1 LLNVLVLGGYGF
13 FGARISRALAGDARI
28 KLLIGGRDASK
39 ASGAALALG
48 LPGERG
54 LAIDTRDRDF
64 SERLAALGVHLLIH
78 TAGPFQEQAYDVP
91 RAAIRAGCDYI
102 DLADGRRFVAGIAE
116 LDAEARAR
124 GVSIVS
130 GASSVPA
137 LTAAVI
143 DRYLPRFAELASIR
157 AGITS
162 SAQSPGPATVRGIFG
177 YVGKPFTRLEN
188 GEWVTVHGW
197 TDLERHRFPA
207 PLGARWLGACDVPD
221 LDVLPK
227 RYPSVRTVTFHAG
240 FASAVGHLAVASL
253 APLVR
258 AGLLRS
264 AAPLAAPLRGLTRL
278 IEPFISDR
286 SGMFVELEGTGRDGK
301 PLALTWNLLAA
312 RNHGPTVPCGASI
325 ALARRRASGD
335 RLPAG
340 ATACV
345 GLLSVEEYLEPLADL
360 DLREL
365 LPAAP

>member
-1 LLNVLVLGGYGF
+1 MLGGYGF

-28 KLLIGGRDASK
+28 RLLIGGRDASK
-39 ASGAALALG
+39 AGAAALALR
-48 LPGERG
+48 LPAERG
-54 LAIDTRDRDF
+54 LAIDSSAADF
-64 SERLAALGVHLLIH
+64 PARLAALGVDLLIH
-78 TAGPFQEQAYDVP
+78 TAGPFQDQTYEVP
-91 RAAIRAGCDYI
+91 RAAISAGCDYV
-102 DLADGRRFVAGIAE
+102 DLADGRRFVAGITE
-116 LDAEARAR
+116 LDGEARAR
-124 GVSIVS
+124 GVSVVS

-137 LTAAVI
+137 LTSAVI
-143 DRYLPRFAELASIR
+143 DRYLPRFAQLTSVR

-188 GEWVTVHGW
+188 GVWTTVHGW
-197 TDLERHRFPA
+197 TDLQRHRFPE

-221 LDVLPK
+221 LEVLPK

-240 FASAVGHLAVASL
+240 FANAAGHLGVAAL

-258 AGLLRS
+258 AGLLPS
-264 AAPLAAPLRGLTRL
+264 ATPLAAPLRNL
-278 IEPFISDR
+278 IRWAEPLISDR
-286 SGMFVELEGTGRDGK
+286 SGMFVELAGTGRDGK

-325 ALARRRASGD
+325 ALARKRASGE

-360 DLREL
+360 ALREV
-365 LPAAP
+365 LPPAS